1 MTKLRKAAI
10 GVAALMC
17 AVVLPT
23 VETSSASEPKAA
35 TGESEQVLFLVDDSG
50 SMAEPGFDPTRP
62 TKTRWELVQEA
73 YPQWLGRLAPDDLTG
88 LVTVGG
94 ECNAAP
100 GISIPVGSEQIRIEA
115 ALKTLRPGGSTK
127 LNAVLQSTPSLFN
140 LGVGGRKRVVLLS
153 DGLNTCEPNRSTCEI
168 ARDLHTRYGIAIDV
182 VSLVTDPTVEQEFQC
197 VASATDGNFSAPDSF
212 SDLLKVRIGG
222 VNPWAYIVFT
232 LTFLTLAQA
241 ARILYRQAVHSW
253 RWSVEKAVAGGGIMV
268 CSGLLSAYLALFFR
282 TGALN
287 MLLGLITLVAIIICC
302 TKARRSRTTTVLP
315 DNGSWVNTI
324 LSIAVILIP
333 LLCVPSASAQVLTA
347 TCKKIAQGSPRYHHI
362 IALDLS
368 GSVVRHLPEMK
379 LLVACSATDY
389 ALPGE
394 EITLLVFGTDSRGS
408 VKEMQTFVVP
418 PSGST
423 DILNSLL
430 DDVAVQNPAETR
442 TYFRPLADFLNQFLK
457 TVQLQP
463 IVLVISDGKS
473 DGFRDAAAGRVDF
486 REIPFESFG
495 KHGIYSAP
503 GMRGWR
509 VAIDTGSAL
518 DLSSLF
524 QHAIVESSWKER
536 FRQPLGPVLQ
546 PCLVDPQIYFEP
558 DTEVNLTPSWNPAD
572 QNLRGDLHI
581 RVTSEC
587 VTRLRSF
594 RVQRVRGQEALDL
607 GSISSTPIGGSARV
621 FDLPISQPADGISNL
636 ETSVQLLLDQGNS
649 TRVIYPQKNTITKVH
664 EISYWRAHGR
674 LAFMAGLVLFCVA
687 FPVVGAL
694 RKHSIDRKNR
704 PQFVK
709 PLGGFAVGMHPASPV
724 SIGGEGCDI
733 AIPDLPPRTVLAYA
747 EPSGD
752 PASIL
757 VHPEPGFHLR
767 INGRNITGSTVY
779 YLGHQMQFVSTE
791 GVSLDLKLFAAKED
805 EVGFGTQHL
814 YANGEIGFSANTNV
828 TTTTDSVRDSSAYL
842 I

>member
-1 MTKLRKAAI
+1 MIKLGNGAI
-10 GVAALMC
+10 GIAVLMYVVA
-17 AVVLPT
+17 LPT
-23 VETSSASEPKAA
+23 VETSLASQSKEA
-35 TGESEQVLFLVDDSG
+35 TGESEQVLFLVDDSA
-50 SMAEPGFDPTRP
+50 SMAELGFDVTRP
-62 TKTRWELVQEA
+62 TTSRWELVQEA
-73 YPQWLGRLAPDDLTG
+73 YPQWLSRLAPDDLTG

-100 GISIPVGSEQIRIEA
+100 GISIPVSSERTRMEA
-115 ALKTLRPGGSTK
+115 ALKNLSPHGSTK
-127 LNAVLQSTPSLFN
+127 LNAVLQSSPSLFN
-140 LGVGGRKRVVLLS
+140 LGVRGHKRVVLLS
-153 DGLNTCEPNRSTCEI
+153 DGLNTCQPSGSTCEI

-182 VSLVTDPTVEQEFQC
+182 VSLVTDPTVEHEFKC

-212 SDLLKVRIGG
+212 ADLVKIRIGQ
-222 VNPWAYIVFT
+222 VNAWPYIVLT
-232 LTFLTLAQA
+232 LTFMTLVQA

-253 RWSVEKAVAGGGIMV
+253 RWSVGKAVAAGGIML

-287 MLLGLITLVAIIICC
+287 MLLGLLTLAAIVACC
-302 TKARRSRTTTVLP
+302 GKARRATGCPDPSDHRTWL
-315 DNGSWVNTI
+315 NTL
-324 LSIAVILIP
+324 LSIAVMLIP
-333 LLCVPSASAQVLTA
+333 LLCVPSMSAQALPA
-347 TCKKIAQGSPRYHHI
+347 TCNKIAQGPPRYHHV

-379 LLVACSATDY
+379 LLVACYATDY

-394 EITLLVFGTDSRGS
+394 QITLVVFGTDSQGS
-408 VKEMQTFVVP
+408 VKEIQTFVVP

-430 DDVAVQNPAETR
+430 DDLAIQNPTETR

-457 TVQLQP
+457 NVQLQP
-463 IVLVISDGKS
+463 IVLVISDGRS
-473 DGFRDAAAGRVDF
+473 DGFHDAATGRVDF
-486 REIPFESFG
+486 REIPFESLG
-495 KHGIYSAP
+495 RHGIYSAP

-509 VAIDTGSAL
+509 VAIDTGSAI
-518 DLSSLF
+518 DLSALF
-524 QHAIVESSWKER
+524 QHMIVGSSWKEHA
-536 FRQPLGPVLQ
+536 RQPLGPVLN

-558 DTEVNLTPSWNPAD
+558 DSEVSLMPSWNPAD
-572 QNLRGDLHI
+572 QSLRGHLHI
-581 RVTSEC
+581 SVTSEC

-594 RVQRVRGQEALDL
+594 RVQWVRGQDTLDI
-607 GSISSTPIGGSARV
+607 GSKSSTPIGGSPRL
-621 FDLPISQPADGISNL
+621 FDLPLSKPADGTSNL

-649 TRVIYPQKNTITKVH
+649 TRVIYPQKNAITRVR
-664 EISYWRAHGR
+664 EVTYWEAHGR
-674 LAFMAGLVLFCVA
+674 LAFFFGLALFCATFSLIAAV
-687 FPVVGAL
+687 
-694 RKHSIDRKNR
+694 RKHSMDRHNR

-767 INGRNITGSTVY
+767 VNGRNVAGSTVY
-779 YLGHQMQFVSTE
+779 RLGQQMQLVSTE

-814 YANGEIGFSANTNV
+814 DTSGEIGFSVNADGITP
-828 TTTTDSVRDSSAYL
+828 TDNVRDSSAYL